1 MFLAFPEFNLYST
14 PLLVLVL
21 QGLIFGFLLLTR
33 SGKQKSISDLLL
45 GFLVLITCYHR
56 TTYTIGF
63 MGWYDT
69 YRETKINYWLIPLTF
84 AIGPLIYLYL
94 RSITFSNFKFRKKD
108 WLHFLPLALLI
119 LFRVFILVYDAAQ
132 PGYDLKQN
140 GVLMERWNNGV
151 PGAFF
156 SFAET
161 MQQALYL
168 AFSIQL
174 YYTYRRQLKNYFS
187 NTFNLELNWMR
198 NFLLIYTFLFLYGNL
213 QEIIDLT
220 VESLSWIQKWWNDF
234 FSALAV
240 IYIGIKGY
248 FTSTDRLKGLDFD
261 PARTLIPEKN
271 PRASSIPAA
280 SDTEELKEQSQRVQE
295 YMDHG
300 KAYLDPELNL
310 RDMASELNMSRAK
323 LSETINLCF
332 GKNFNDYIN
341 SYRIGHF
348 KKLLEAGNHKQH
360 SLLGIAFDS
369 GFNSKAT
376 FNRVFRKI
384 ENRSPSEYLKTLE

>member
-14 PLLVLVL
+14 PLLILVL
-21 QGLIFGFLLLTR
+21 QGLIFAFLLLSR
-33 SGKQKSISDLLL
+33 SRRERNISDLLL
-45 GFLVLITCYHR
+45 GLLVLITCYHR

-94 RSITFSNFKFRKKD
+94 RSITVSDFRFHKKD
-108 WLHFLPLALLI
+108 WWHFLPLGLMI
-119 LFRVFILVYDAAQ
+119 CFRLFILAYDAAQ
-132 PGYDLKQN
+132 PGFDLQQN
-140 GVLMERWNNGV
+140 GILMERWNNGY
-151 PGAFF
+151 PGAIF
-156 SFAET
+156 SFAGT
-161 MQQALYL
+161 LQQALYL

-174 YYTYRRQLKNYFS
+174 YYTYRIQLRHYFS
-187 NTFNLELNWMR
+187 NTYNLELNWMR
-198 NFLLIYTFLFLYGNL
+198 NFLLIYTFLFLYGNI

-248 FTSTDRLKGLDFD
+248 FTPTNRLKGLGFD
-261 PARTLIPEKN
+261 PSRLLIPEK
-271 PRASSIPAA
+271 RMMASVLSPNEAPE
-280 SDTEELKEQSQRVQE
+280 DLQLQSQRVLD
-295 YMDHG
+295 YME
-300 KAYLDPELNL
+300 KRQAFLNPELNL
-310 RDMASELNMSRAK
+310 KDLAADMNLTRAK
-323 LSETINLCF
+323 LSETINLGF
-332 GKNFNDYIN
+332 GKNFNDFVN
-341 SYRIGHF
+341 TYRIEHF

-360 SLLGIAFDS
+360 SLLGIAYDS

-384 ENRSPSEYLKTLE
+384 ENRSPSEYLQTLD